1 MANWRD
7 VEVVLAARGLTRDE
21 SADLLDVM
29 GQDGKQVRPL
39 NRFSDFRLRLRD
51 GGPLVRTNSGE
62 YYLMGIDAPNW
73 SRPLTIDELGT
84 IDIPAQEWSGWDTQ
98 HLWVGVDGISAAA
111 SALSKSKAGKPRA
124 VQASKDNGAKGG
136 RPKSEGLT
144 PLQQRAYD
152 LRLQGLKIKDIAQQ
166 MGRQPESIRQ
176 LLARAATKLNIPG
189 GWTETARK
197 G

>member
-1 MANWRD
+1 MEMKKIYISDLGSLVVIELRGDNMTVVD
-7 VEVVLAARGLTRDE
+7 DGGCPVEDILHISEGMG
-21 SADLLDVM
+21 ADLENEVRRQWM
-29 GQDGKQVRPL
+29 IGYDGDAEENHLTVRVE
-39 NRFSDFRLRLRD
+39 D
-51 GGPLVRTNSGE
+51 GP
-62 YYLMGIDAPNW
+62 
-73 SRPLTIDELGT
+73 
-84 IDIPAQEWSGWDTQ
+84 
-98 HLWVGVDGISAAA
+98 A
-111 SALSKSKAGKPRA
+111 SALGSITSERKKRSSAANAK
-124 VQASKDNGAKGG
+124 KGG

-189 GWTETARK
+189 GWSETARK

>member
-21 SADLLDVM
+21 SADLLDTM

-73 SRPLTIDELGT
+73 SRPLTIDELDA

-124 VQASKDNGAKGG
+124 VQASRDNGAKGG
-136 RPKSEGLT
+136 RPAGDTTLT
-144 PLQQRAYD
+144 PLQQQLYD
-152 LRLQGLKIKDIAQQ
+152 MRQGGMKIKEIAQATK
-166 MGRQPESIRQ
+166 RQPENVRQ
-176 LLARAATKLNIPG
+176 IVARAERKVAQ
-189 GWTETARK
+189 TARK

>member
-1 MANWRD
+1 MSNRD
-7 VEVVLAARGLTRDE
+7 YYAQYGGRIVGGVLEMRDHNDNSKTRYQYRVDN
-21 SADLLDVM
+21 
-29 GQDGKQVRPL
+29 GIPQHR
-39 NRFSDFRLRLRD
+39 RLSS
-51 GGPLVRTNSGE
+51 SGE
-62 YYLMGIDAPNW
+62 ELEAWTDYAAHELMAMAAMNSPVWRYLQGFK
-73 SRPLTIDELGT
+73 
-84 IDIPAQEWSGWDTQ
+84 
-98 HLWVGVDGISAAA
+98 AA
-111 SALSKSKAGKPRA
+111 SALGSMTSERKKRSSAANAK
-124 VQASKDNGAKGG
+124 KGG

-189 GWTETARK
+189 GWTEPARK